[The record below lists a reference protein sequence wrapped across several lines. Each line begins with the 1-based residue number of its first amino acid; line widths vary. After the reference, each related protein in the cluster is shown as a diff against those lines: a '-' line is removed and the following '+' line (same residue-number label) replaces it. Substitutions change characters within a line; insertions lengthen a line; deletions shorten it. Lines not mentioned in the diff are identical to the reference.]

1 MARVGRFDLDCR
13 VADATDAVA
22 LEKELKGCTVL
33 FYCIY
38 GDRGTLVK
46 STEAAYHAAARAGVR
61 RLVFLSS
68 TVVHGN
74 APRIGTHDDSE
85 LLTDQPFEYN
95 VSKVLAE
102 QRLRQLRTDGAVE
115 VVTLRPPIVF
125 GPRSIW
131 FSANVARDLL
141 TGRAFLVDRGS
152 GICNTV
158 YIDNLVDAMWL
169 AATSDNVVNRDFIIT
184 DGQRVTW
191 KDLYDSVARE
201 VGANTDHVLQI
212 DSADVV
218 AGAGRYRQL
227 CYGLLSSLP
236 LGVKRA
242 LRTIIPPPV
251 ISDAIK
257 ALEPRVPDL
266 YIASTQCCGY
276 VLPIDKARQLL
287 GYRPLFTFS
296 EAARRTGTWL
306 RFALGI
312 GDGAS
317 GLEGRTERS

>member
-1 MARVGRFDLDCR
+1 MARAARFDLDCR
-13 VADATDAVA
+13 VVDATDAAA
-22 LEKELKGCTVL
+22 LEKELKGCTAL

-38 GDRGTLVK
+38 GDRDTLLK

-61 RLVFLSS
+61 RLVYLSS

-74 APRIGTHDDSE
+74 APRTGTHDASE
-85 LLTDQPFEYN
+85 LLMDQPFEYN

-102 QRLRQLRTDGAVE
+102 QRLRQLRADGAVE

-131 FSANVARDLL
+131 FSVNVARDLL
-141 TGRAFLVDRGS
+141 TGRAFLVDHGS

-158 YIDNLVDAMWL
+158 YVDNLVEAMWL
-169 AATSDNVVNRDFIIT
+169 AATSDNVVNQDFIIT
-184 DGQRVTW
+184 DGERVTW

-212 DSADVV
+212 NSADL
-218 AGAGRYRQL
+218 AARADRYRQL
-227 CYGLLSSLP
+227 CYTFLSSLP
-236 LGVKRA
+236 SGLKHA
-242 LRTIIPPPV
+242 LRTILPSAIL
-251 ISDAIK
+251 SETIK

-276 VLPIDKARQLL
+276 VLPIDKAREML
-287 GYRPLFTFS
+287 GYRPLFSFS
-296 EAARRTGTWL
+296 DAARRTGAWL

-312 GDGAS
+312 GDEAAHDS
-317 GLEGRTERS
+317 CA